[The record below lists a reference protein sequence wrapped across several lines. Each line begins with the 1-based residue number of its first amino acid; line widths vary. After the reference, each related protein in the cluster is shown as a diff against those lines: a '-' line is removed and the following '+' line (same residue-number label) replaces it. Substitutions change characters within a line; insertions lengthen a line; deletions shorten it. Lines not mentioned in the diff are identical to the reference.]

1 MYELPP
7 SHGRTFASILLS
19 AFAGAA
25 YSLLSNTGGDTGARE
40 MPRSKPNY
48 SLAPPEHIRC
58 LLAKQFHSILL
69 RFALTARRDF
79 LGPHEQQQQRSG
91 RKHHECQARNFSEAP
106 PPRKSRRNIISNFSN
121 FPAQRSLARTVL
133 GVFAE
138 MAKLPINERYSAA
151 HAQKTKQMTAGW
163 GNKIILLSCPHISG
177 PGLFVFPSFFFSFNT
192 SEFSHYVSA
201 KSDKTTRPSRFLS
214 IFLQD
219 CVCLLWLFFSPLYL
233 AAFPFIASGDSEQRT
248 VCPSGS
254 PGQRNRK
261 KKRGGGHNGE

>member
-1 MYELPP
+1 M
-7 SHGRTFASILLS
+7 LLS

-25 YSLLSNTGGDTGARE
+25 YSLFPNTVGDTGAPE

-48 SLAPPEHIRC
+48 GLAPPEHIRR

-79 LGPHEQQQQRSG
+79 LGPQEQQQQQQRRSG
-91 RKHHECQARNFSEAP
+91 RKHHKCQARNFSEAP
-106 PPRKSRRNIISNFSN
+106 PPRKGRRNIISNFSN

-163 GNKIILLSCPHISG
+163 GNKIILLSCPPVSG
-177 PGLFVFPSFFFSFNT
+177 PGLFVFPSFFFVQHVRVFT
-192 SEFSHYVSA
+192 LRVSE
-201 KSDKTTRPSRFLS
+201 
-214 IFLQD
+214 
-219 CVCLLWLFFSPLYL
+219 
-233 AAFPFIASGDSEQRT
+233 
-248 VCPSGS
+248 
-254 PGQRNRK
+254 
-261 KKRGGGHNGE
+261 KR